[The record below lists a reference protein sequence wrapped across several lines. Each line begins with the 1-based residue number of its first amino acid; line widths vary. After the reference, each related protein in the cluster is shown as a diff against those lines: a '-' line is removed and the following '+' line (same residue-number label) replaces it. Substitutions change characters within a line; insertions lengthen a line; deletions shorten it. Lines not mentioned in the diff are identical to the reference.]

1 MAQPTRVPQAERR
14 ARTQARL
21 LDAAVE
27 CVADLGYAATTTI
40 DVARR
45 AGVSRGAQQH
55 HFRTKA
61 ELVAA
66 AIDHAFTKRLAL
78 FKAAATA
85 ADLQGDPVATTVDI
99 IWSMFEEP
107 VALAWVEL
115 TIASRTDRDLH
126 RRIAAVSE
134 NMRAA

>member
-27 CVADLGYAATTTI
+27 CLADLGYAATTTI

-61 ELVAA
+61 ELMAA
-66 AIDHAFTKRLAL
+66 AIDHAFTQRLAL
-78 FKAAATA
+78 FQSAASTA
-85 ADLQGDPVATTVDI
+85 D
-99 IWSMFEEP
+99 FEEG
-107 VALAWVEL
+107 
-115 TIASRTDRDLH
+115 D
-126 RRIAAVSE
+126 AVGSAVRSE
-134 NMRAA
+134 